1 MNLKKSAP
9 LMIAVLVLGLVLGNV
24 LSSGATPSAD
34 TTAPA
39 RVTGMGLRLGS
50 AMRDAGGRLSDV
62 VAKLTGLDA
71 DEVED
76 QHQAGT
82 SFAAIA
88 KTKGVTSDELVTEAL
103 KVREQLLDAR
113 VKAGDIT
120 QAQADD
126 ALARMK
132 DRLTDRVD
140 STDVGRGMGGRGMG
154 GRGQGGCGGGG
165 GRMGGGRGAGSGACD
180 GSCGTQAPVVTQ

>member
-24 LSSGATPSAD
+24 LSSAAAPAAD

-39 RVTGMGLRLGS
+39 GVTGMGLRLGG

-76 QHQAGT
+76 QRHGGT

-88 KTKGVTSDELVTEAL
+88 KTKGVTSDEIVTEAL
-103 KVREQLLDAR
+103 RCASSCSTRRSKPGTSLRRKQMKHSLDEGPAHR
-113 VKAGDIT
+113 PG
-120 QAQADD
+120 
-126 ALARMK
+126 
-132 DRLTDRVD
+132 RLD
-140 STDVGRGMGGRGMG
+140 
-154 GRGQGGCGGGG
+154 
-165 GRMGGGRGAGSGACD
+165 
-180 GSCGTQAPVVTQ
+180 

>member
-24 LSSGATPSAD
+24 LSSGAAPSSD
-34 TTAPA
+34 TTAQSG
-39 RVTGMGLRLGS
+39 VTGLGLRLGG

-76 QHQAGT
+76 QRHAGT

-88 KTKGVTSDELVTEAL
+88 KTKGVTSDELVAEAL
-103 KVREQLLDAR
+103 KVRKQLLDEK
-113 VKAGDIT
+113 VKAGAIT

-126 ALARMK
+126 ALDRMK
-132 DRLTDRVD
+132 DRLGDRVD
-140 STDVGRGMGGRGMG
+140 STDAGRGMGGRGMG
-154 GRGQGGCGGGG
+154 GRGQGGCGGG
-165 GRMGGGRGAGSGACD
+165 RMGGGAGRGAGAGACD

>member
-24 LSSGATPSAD
+24 LSTQRHED

-39 RVTGMGLRLGS
+39 GVTGLGLRLGG
-50 AMRDAGGRLSDV
+50 AMRDAGGRVSDI
-62 VAKLTGLDA
+62 VAKLTGLEA

-76 QHQAGT
+76 QRQAGK
-82 SFAAIA
+82 SFSAIA
-88 KTKGVTSDELVTEAL
+88 ETKGMTSDELVTKRSRL
-103 KVREQLLDAR
+103 REQLLDDK
-113 VKAGDIT
+113 VEAGEIT

-140 STDVGRGMGGRGMG
+140 STDAGRGMGGRGMG
-154 GRGQGGCGGGG
+154 GRAQGACGGG
-165 GRMGGGRGAGSGACD
+165 GRMGGGLVAVWV
-180 GSCGTQAPVVTQ
+180 QAPATARAAPRHRS

>member
-9 LMIAVLVLGLVLGNV
+9 LMIAVLVLGLALGNV
-24 LSSGATPSAD
+24 LSSAAAPTTDNTASAG
-34 TTAPA
+34 
-39 RVTGMGLRLGS
+39 VTGLGLRLGG

-62 VAKLTGLDA
+62 VAKLTGLDV
-71 DEVED
+71 DQVED
-76 QHQAGT
+76 QHHAGT

-88 KTKGVTSDELVTEAL
+88 KTKGVTSDELVAEAL
-103 KVREQLLDAR
+103 KVREQLLDEK
-113 VKAGDIT
+113 VKSGEIT

-165 GRMGGGRGAGSGACD
+165 MGGGAGRGAGAGACD
-180 GSCGTQAPVVTQ
+180 GSCSAQPPVVTQ